1 MKQLLCRIGLLA
13 SAVISPCM
21 AESTVTLSLDQAIE
35 RALQVDPRIS
45 EKQHFVSKAEALL
58 SEAKSY
64 GDVSADVTFLVGI
77 TNGLDEGG
85 FFEADGKTPRRG
97 RYDFDGTSLLTV
109 LQFSVIKPL
118 YTFGKL
124 ENYSLA
130 AKNNIEVKAGDVQ
143 IQRNATVLDV
153 KRAYYGYLSASDSR
167 KILESVDKRLASA
180 IDLVSE
186 WLEEGEGDVS
196 QSNLYA
202 LQAGRAVLGRYMAQA
217 TGLERVALAGLKMLV
232 GIEDSVDVEL
242 LDKAIKPVELPELTK
257 EDLRKNALSQRPEI
271 AQVNAG
277 LAARQALLEAK
288 KSEKRPNVFAG
299 FLGMAANSTNRDRLD
314 SPFIADPFND
324 YGIIPVIGLNWKWA
338 NGVQSAKIRQAE
350 AELNAMLSKAKFA
363 KTGIPFQV
371 AEQYYQVHA
380 YHEAVNKLAEG
391 SRAAR
396 RWMVASFADFEAG
409 LEKPEQIIL
418 ALQSYVMA
426 HTDYLKT
433 TFDYNMYVAQLMNV
447 TGEKQ

>member
-1 MKQLLCRIGLLA
+1 MKQFLCGMGLMA
-13 SAVISPCM
+13 SVVLSPCM

-35 RALQVDPRIS
+35 RALQIDPRIS
-45 EKQHFVSKAEALL
+45 EKQHFVLKAEALL
-58 SEAKSY
+58 EEARSY
-64 GDVSADVTFLVGI
+64 GDVSADIKLIAGVTS
-77 TNGLDEGG
+77 GLDGG
-85 FFEADGKTPRRG
+85 FYEADGQTLRTD
-97 RYDFDGTSLLTV
+97 RYDFDGLSLLTS
-109 LQFSVIKPL
+109 LQFDVIKPL

-124 ENYSLA
+124 ESYGAA
-130 AKNNIEVKAGDVQ
+130 AKSNIKVKAGDVQ

-153 KRAYYGYLSASDSR
+153 KRAYYGYLSARDSR
-167 KILESVDKRLASA
+167 KTLESVDKRLASA
-180 IDLVSE
+180 IELVSE

-217 TGLERVALAGLKMLV
+217 TGLENVALAGLKMLS
-232 GIEDSVDVEL
+232 GIEADVDLEL
-242 LDKAIKPVELPELTK
+242 LDKAIRPVELPELT
-257 EDLRKNALSQRPEI
+257 EEELRENAMSQRPEI

-277 LAARQALLEAK
+277 LAARRALLEAK
-288 KSEKRPNVFAG
+288 KAEKRPNLFAG
-299 FLGMAANSTNRDRLD
+299 LIGVATNSTNRERLD
-314 SPFIADPFND
+314 NPYISDPFND
-324 YGIIPVIGLNWKWA
+324 YGAMPLVGLSWKWA
-338 NGVQSAKIRQAE
+338 DGVQSAKIRQAE
-350 AELNAMLSKAKFA
+350 AELSAMLEKARFA
-363 KTGIPFQV
+363 KAGIPFQV
-371 AEQYYQVHA
+371 TEQYYQVHA

-418 ALQSYVMA
+418 ALQSYVLA

>member
-1 MKQLLCRIGLLA
+1 MKRILCSIGMLA
-13 SAVISPCM
+13 SAALSPCM

-35 RALQVDPRIS
+35 RALQIDPRIS
-45 EKQHFVSKAEALL
+45 EKQYFVSKAEALL
-58 SEAKSY
+58 EEAQGY
-64 GDVSADVTFLVGI
+64 GDISADIILFA
-77 TNGLDEGG
+77 GLTSGLEGG
-85 FFEADGKTPRRG
+85 FFEADGQTLRTD
-97 RYDFDGTSLLTV
+97 RYDFDGLSVLTQ
-109 LQFSVIKPL
+109 LSFNVIKPL

-124 ENYSLA
+124 ENYSAA

-153 KRAYYGYLSASDSR
+153 KRAYYGYLSARDSR
-167 KILESVDKRLASA
+167 KTLETVDKRLASA
-180 IDLVSE
+180 IELVTE

-217 TGLERVALAGLKMLV
+217 TGLEHVALAGLKMLS
-232 GIEDSVDVEL
+232 GIEGNVNVEL
-242 LDKAIKPVELPELTK
+242 FDKAIRPVELPDLTK
-257 EDLRKNALSQRPEI
+257 EELRENALSQRPEM
-271 AQVNAG
+271 AQVSAG
-277 LAARQALLEAK
+277 LSARRALVKAK
-288 KSEKRPNVFAG
+288 KAEKRPNLFAG
-299 FLGMAANSTNRDRLD
+299 VIGLAMHSTNRDRLD
-314 SPFIADPFND
+314 NPYIYDPFND
-324 YGIIPVIGLNWKWA
+324 YGAMPIVGMNWKWA
-338 NGVQSAKIRQAE
+338 GSVQSAKVRQAE
-350 AELNAMLSKAKFA
+350 AELNAMLEKSRLAKV
-363 KTGIPFQV
+363 GIPFQV

-418 ALQSYVMA
+418 ALQSYVLA

-433 TFDYNMYVAQLMNV
+433 TFDYNMHVAQLMNV